1 MSEPIPDSI
10 PTSADPRSH
19 RPLKRARGPASASAT
34 TSQARSI
41 TTLFLDPSKEVVIPA
56 PSTAKVS
63 AAPPPEIVANVQG
76 SSAGAGSGEFHVYK
90 ASRRREYERL
100 RTMDEEAR
108 TEEEQAA
115 WENEER
121 ERKRRDEEATA
132 KRRELRNKR
141 RKKGKG
147 GKGGGAERMDGEDSG
162 DGTPDGVGRNNGM
175 RKPLQVP
182 MPKTNGDATGDAG
195 IGLAKIVEEV
205 GITIHDDD

>member
-19 RPLKRARGPASASAT
+19 RALKRARGPASSSAT

-41 TTLFLDPSKEVVIPA
+41 TTLFLDPGKEVVIPP
-56 PSTAKVS
+56 PSTTKATV
-63 AAPPPEIVANVQG
+63 AAPPEIVANVQG

-100 RTMDEEAR
+100 RMMDEEAR
-108 TEEEQAA
+108 NEEEQAA
-115 WENEER
+115 WEEGER
-121 ERKRRDEEATA
+121 ERKKRDEEATA
-132 KRRELRNKR
+132 KRREQRNKR

-147 GKGGGAERMDGEDSG
+147 GGVEKMDGQEGADEPK
-162 DGTPDGVGRNNGM
+162 DGETNGAK
-175 RKPLQVP
+175 KPLHVP
-182 MPKTNGDATGDAG
+182 LPKKNGDATGDVG
-195 IGLAKIVEEV
+195 IGLGKIVEEV

>member
-41 TTLFLDPSKEVVIPA
+41 TTLFLDPAKEVVIPP
-56 PSTAKVS
+56 PSTTKVAG
-63 AAPPPEIVANVQG
+63 AAPPEIVANVQG

-108 TEEEQAA
+108 NEEEQAV
-115 WENEER
+115 WEEGER
-121 ERKRRDEEATA
+121 ERRRRDEEATA
-132 KRRELRNKR
+132 KKREMRNKR

-147 GKGGGAERMDGEDSG
+147 ASRDTGDGENSTDGAG
-162 DGTPDGVGRNNGM
+162 DGENNAIK
-175 RKPLQVP
+175 KPLLVP
-182 MPKTNGDATGDAG
+182 MPKTNGDTTGDAG
-195 IGLAKIVEEV
+195 IGLAKIVQEV